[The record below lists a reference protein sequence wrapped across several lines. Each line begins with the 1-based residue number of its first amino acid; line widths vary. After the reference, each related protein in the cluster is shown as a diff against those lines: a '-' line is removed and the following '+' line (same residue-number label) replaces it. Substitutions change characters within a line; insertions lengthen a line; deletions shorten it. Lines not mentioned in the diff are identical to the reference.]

1 MIPFISSRN
10 ILCIYKLIYGVGLRT
25 LRKLFMD
32 INPNWSNQP
41 SDAATFDKG
50 KMKLSKDE
58 QVSFNKGNIKE
69 WDFSLMTTAL
79 LYSQSC
85 VVEIVQ
91 RPGHEAALKEL
102 KKCRNKLLG
111 IHLQM
116 RCQMQISAT
125 TGPCCRNTLSHSE
138 QTLKSFLRWNLEEVM
153 KQIEWRMLMKH
164 LRC

>member
-69 WDFSLMTTAL
+69 WDFSLMSTAL

-91 RPGHEAALKEL
+91 RPGHETALKEL

-111 IHLQM
+111 HPSTDAMSDADFSYYWPLLSKHFI
-116 RCQMQISAT
+116 
-125 TGPCCRNTLSHSE
+125 TLGADPKVITE
-138 QTLKSFLRWNLEEVM
+138 MEFRRGNETN
-153 KQIEWRMLMKH
+153 
-164 LRC
+164 